1 MEMVKGSILDPFA
14 VTATLTLLQ
23 VVGHIPVPHIVPPPP
38 QKIKTPKTGAICC
51 DCLRGGE
58 GDRIK
63 RCFGKEPEINYN

>member
-23 VVGHIPVPHIVPPPP
+23 VVGHIPVPHIVPP
-38 QKIKTPKTGAICC
+38 KTGAICC

>member
-38 QKIKTPKTGAICC
+38 KKNKKPQNRGH
-51 DCLRGGE
+51 LLRLLEGRGGRQDKE
-58 GDRIK
+58 MLWK
-63 RCFGKEPEINYN
+63 RARN